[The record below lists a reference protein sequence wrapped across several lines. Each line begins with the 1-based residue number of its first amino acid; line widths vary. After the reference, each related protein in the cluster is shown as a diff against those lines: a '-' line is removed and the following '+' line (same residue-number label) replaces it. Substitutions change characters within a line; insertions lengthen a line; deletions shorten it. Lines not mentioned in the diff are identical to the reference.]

1 MESFNIRFFCMEQLV
16 CNVEQLLGLCTLE
29 KKKKKEVIN
38 NRIFHQHHPPIF
50 SMGQI
55 PSNTEAQSEW
65 A

>member
-1 MESFNIRFFCMEQLV
+1 MEQLV

-55 PSNTEAQSEW
+55 PSNTEAQSE
-65 A
+65 

>member
-1 MESFNIRFFCMEQLV
+1 MLNSFWGSV
-16 CNVEQLLGLCTLE
+16 HWE

-55 PSNTEAQSEW
+55 PSNTEAQSER